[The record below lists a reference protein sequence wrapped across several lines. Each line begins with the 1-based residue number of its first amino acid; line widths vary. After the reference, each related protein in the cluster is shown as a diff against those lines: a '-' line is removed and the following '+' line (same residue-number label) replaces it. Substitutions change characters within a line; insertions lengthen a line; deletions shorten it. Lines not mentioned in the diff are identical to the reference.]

1 MQNELIIAIM
11 ENLNEI
17 LMDMKTVRYFN
28 LNAIVDIEVL
38 YYAMQAWLIDAITPG
53 HTDRYLIR
61 IEMFDE
67 NLDKQ
72 GITDV
77 IDFVKEMREEVENGE
92 NSTQRKFS

>member
-1 MQNELIIAIM
+1 MTNELIIAIM

-17 LMDMKTVRYFN
+17 LMDMKTVRCFN

-38 YYAMQAWLIDAITPG
+38 YYAMQAWLIDAKSF
-53 HTDRYLIR
+53 

-67 NLDKQ
+67 SLEEQ
-72 GITDV
+72 GISDV
-77 IDFVKEMREEVENGE
+77 INFIKEMREEVEDGK

>member
-17 LMDMKTVRYFN
+17 LMDMKTVRHFN

-38 YYAMQAWLIDAITPG
+38 YYAMQVWLIDAKPF
-53 HTDRYLIR
+53 

-72 GITDV
+72 GITVV
-77 IDFVKEMREEVENGE
+77 IDFVKEMREEVEDGK
-92 NSTQRKFS
+92 NSTQRKIS

>member
-38 YYAMQAWLIDAITPG
+38 YYTMQAWLIDAKPF
-53 HTDRYLIR
+53 

-77 IDFVKEMREEVENGE
+77 IAFVKEMREEVENGE

>member
-17 LMDMKTVRYFN
+17 LMDMKTVSYFN

-38 YYAMQAWLIDAITPG
+38 YYVMQAWLIDAKPF
-53 HTDRYLIR
+53 

>member
-1 MQNELIIAIM
+1 MKNEIIIVIM

-17 LMDMKTVRYFN
+17 LMDMKAVRRFN
-28 LNAIVDIEVL
+28 LNDIVDIEVL
-38 YYAMQAWLIDAITPG
+38 YYAMQAWLINAKPF
-53 HTDRYLIR
+53 

-67 NLDKQ
+67 NLEKQ

-77 IDFVKEMREEVENGE
+77 IEFVKEMRENVENGE

>member
-28 LNAIVDIEVL
+28 LSAIVDIEVL
-38 YYAMQAWLIDAITPG
+38 YYVMQAWLIDAKPF
-53 HTDRYLIR
+53 

>member
-38 YYAMQAWLIDAITPG
+38 YYAMQVWLIDAKPF
-53 HTDRYLIR
+53 

-77 IDFVKEMREEVENGE
+77 IDFVKEMREEVEDGK

>member
-17 LMDMKTVRYFN
+17 LMDMKTVRHFN

-38 YYAMQAWLIDAITPG
+38 YYAMQACLIDAKPF
-53 HTDRYLIR
+53 

-92 NSTQRKFS
+92 NSTQRNFS

>member
-1 MQNELIIAIM
+1 MQNKLIIAIM

-38 YYAMQAWLIDAITPG
+38 YYSMQAWLIDAKPF
-53 HTDRYLIR
+53 

-77 IDFVKEMREEVENGE
+77 IDFVKEIREEVENGE

>member
-1 MQNELIIAIM
+1 MKNELIITIM

-17 LMDMKTVRYFN
+17 LMDMKTVRHFN

-38 YYAMQAWLIDAITPG
+38 YYVMQAWLIDAKPF
-53 HTDRYLIR
+53 

-92 NSTQRKFS
+92 NSTQRNFS

>member
-38 YYAMQAWLIDAITPG
+38 YYTMQAWLIDAKPF
-53 HTDRYLIR
+53 

-92 NSTQRKFS
+92 NSTQRKIS

>member
-1 MQNELIIAIM
+1 M

-38 YYAMQAWLIDAITPG
+38 YYAMQAQLIDAKPF
-53 HTDRYLIR
+53 

>member
-1 MQNELIIAIM
+1 MKNELIIAIM

-17 LMDMKTVRYFN
+17 LMDMKTVRHFN

-38 YYAMQAWLIDAITPG
+38 YYAMKAWLIDAKPF
-53 HTDRYLIR
+53 

-77 IDFVKEMREEVENGE
+77 IDFVKEMREEVEDGK

>member
-1 MQNELIIAIM
+1 MTNEFIIAIM

-17 LMDMKTVRYFN
+17 LMDMKTVRHFN
-28 LNAIVDIEVL
+28 LNAIIDIEIL
-38 YYAMQAWLIDAITPG
+38 YYVMQAWLIDAKPF
-53 HTDRYLIR
+53 

-67 NLDKQ
+67 NLEKQ

-77 IDFVKEMREEVENGE
+77 IEFVKEMREEVENGK

>member
-1 MQNELIIAIM
+1 MKNELIIAIM

-17 LMDMKTVRYFN
+17 LMDMKTVRHFN

-38 YYAMQAWLIDAITPG
+38 YYVMQAWLIDAKPF
-53 HTDRYLIR
+53 

-67 NLDKQ
+67 NLEKQ

-77 IDFVKEMREEVENGE
+77 IEFVKEMREEVENGQ
-92 NSTQRKFS
+92 NSAQWKFS

>member
-38 YYAMQAWLIDAITPG
+38 YYVMQAWLIDAKPF
-53 HTDRYLIR
+53 

>member
-38 YYAMQAWLIDAITPG
+38 YYAMQAWLIDAKPF
-53 HTDRYLIR
+53 

-92 NSTQRKFS
+92 NSTQRNFS

>member
-1 MQNELIIAIM
+1 MQNELIMAIM

-28 LNAIVDIEVL
+28 LKAIVDIEVL
-38 YYAMQAWLIDAITPG
+38 YYGVQAWLIDAKPF
-53 HTDRYLIR
+53 

-77 IDFVKEMREEVENGE
+77 IDFVKELREEVENGE

>member
-38 YYAMQAWLIDAITPG
+38 YYAMQVWLIDAKPF
-53 HTDRYLIR
+53 